1 MTLPKEQLLDGSQHS
16 DDLAALINLAE
27 TVLKTWQARWSG
39 FVSAPLREELMER
52 CASLSEINW
61 LGEGGHPGAERHRLR
76 CWRSDSDAGEL
87 SESAP
92 ISGLVIEGNFLF
104 DPITPD
110 DLRQALLELGAQP
123 DAIGDIWVRGDRGG
137 QALLTPEQAA
147 ALDGALGQVRDVEI
161 RCDQASLDRLQLP
174 AQRLPKQLTT
184 VEASCRIDAI
194 ASAGFG
200 LSRAKVV
207 AQIKAGKL
215 RLNWNPVRQ
224 GSREL
229 HVGDRLHLQ
238 DKGSVEVLTLN
249 LTKRQRWR
257 VELLRR

>member
-1 MTLPKEQLLDGSQHS
+1 M
-16 DDLAALINLAE
+16 
-27 TVLKTWQARWSG
+27 
-39 FVSAPLREELMER
+39 
-52 CASLSEINW
+52 
-61 LGEGGHPGAERHRLR
+61 
-76 CWRSDSDAGEL
+76 DA
-87 SESAP
+87 AP

-104 DPITPD
+104 DPITPA
-110 DLRQALLELGAQP
+110 DLRQALVGLGAEP

-147 ALDGALGQVRDVEI
+147 ALDGAHGNVREVAI
-161 RCDQASLDRLQLP
+161 RCDQVAIDQLQLP
-174 AQRLPKQLTT
+174 AQRVAKQLTT
-184 VEASCRIDAI
+184 VEASRRIDAI

-215 RLNWNPVRQ
+215 RLNWTAVRQ

-229 HVGDRLHLQ
+229 CVGDRLHLQ
-238 DKGSVEVLTLN
+238 DKGCVEVLSLT

-257 VELLRR
+257 VELMRR

>member
-1 MTLPKEQLLDGSQHS
+1 MTLPKQQLLAGSQNA
-16 DDLAALINLAE
+16 DELAALIDLAD
-27 TVLKTWQARWSG
+27 TVLKTWQTRWSD
-39 FVSAPLREELMER
+39 FVSAPLREELMQR
-52 CASLSEINW
+52 CASLSDVSWI
-61 LGEGGHPGAERHRLR
+61 GEGGYPGAERQRLR
-76 CWRSDSDAGEL
+76 CCRSDSDSDAL
-87 SESAP
+87 RESAP
-92 ISGLVIEGNFLF
+92 VSGLVIEGNFLF

-110 DLRQALLELGAQP
+110 DLRKALLELGAQP
-123 DAIGDIWVRGDRGG
+123 HAIGDIWVRGDRGG

-147 ALDGALGQVRDVEI
+147 ALDGALGQVREVKI
-161 RCDQASLDRLQLP
+161 RCDQASLDQLQLP
-174 AQRLPKQLTT
+174 AQRLPKQFTT

-200 LSRAKVV
+200 LSRARIV

-249 LTKRQRWR
+249 LTKRKRWR
-257 VELLRR
+257 VNLLRR

>member
-1 MTLPKEQLLDGSQHS
+1 MTLPKQQLLDGSQNA
-16 DDLAALINLAE
+16 DELAALIDLAD
-27 TVLKTWQARWSG
+27 TVLKTWQTRWSD
-39 FVSAPLREELMER
+39 FVSAPLREELMQR
-52 CASLSEINW
+52 CASLSDISW
-61 LGEGGHPGAERHRLR
+61 IGEGGHPGAERQRLR
-76 CWRSDSDAGEL
+76 CCRSDCDSDAL
-87 SESAP
+87 TESAP
-92 ISGLVIEGNFLF
+92 VSGLVIEGNFLF

-147 ALDGALGQVRDVEI
+147 ALDGALGQVRDVTI
-161 RCDQASLDRLQLP
+161 RCDQAYLDQLQLP
-174 AQRLPKQLTT
+174 AQRLPKQFTT

-200 LSRAKVV
+200 LSRAKIV

-257 VELLRR
+257 VNLLRR